1 MAAARECAAALEPCC
16 VTYRSTQNPSNEC
29 SEERPSRPP
38 SPPLNPHCLD
48 VANYANSL
56 RAMPTDRIARV
67 AMRLAGLHLTHME
80 SCVCDPHAQPRRQH
94 TSRI

>member
-48 VANYANSL
+48 AMCRTPISTNTIDHTQ
-56 RAMPTDRIARV
+56 RAVRARS
-67 AMRLAGLHLTHME
+67 A
-80 SCVCDPHAQPRRQH
+80 RR
-94 TSRI
+94 RP